1 MQQPSLII
9 IAGCNGSGK
18 STYSQSLVG
27 NRVIPFDYDK
37 KFLHY
42 YNGLLDSE
50 YREQFAI
57 DKATSDLELLVSESF
72 RQKQSFC
79 FETNLVTVPINWI
92 NQAKELGYC
101 IEIYFFC
108 LETIEKAKD
117 RVLLRAKNEGHFVED
132 GIISYKWKEGYK
144 NLNNHFFLADR
155 LYILDN
161 SVDSEIPRILIEL
174 EKISD
179 ERFDFLVIAKVPE
192 YIQRR
197 LPSIYDLLNS

>member
-27 NRVIPFDYDK
+27 ERTLPFDYDK
-37 KFLHY
+37 KFLEY
-42 YNGLLDSE
+42 YKNLRDSE

-57 DKATSDLELLVSESF
+57 DRATSDLEHLVSESF
-72 RQKQSFC
+72 KHRQSFC
-79 FETNLVTVPINWI
+79 FETNFVTVPSNWI
-92 NQAKELGYC
+92 NEAKKLGYC

-108 LETIEKAKD
+108 LETIEKAKE

-132 GIISYKWKEGYK
+132 DIISYKWKEGYK

-155 LYILDN
+155 LFILDN
-161 SVDSEIPRILIEL
+161 SVDSEIPRLLIEL
-174 EKISD
+174 EKVSD
-179 ERFDFLVIAKVPE
+179 ECFDFLVINEVPE

-197 LPSIYDLLNS
+197 LPSIYGLLKP